1 MRLRWGTERLA
12 AEEPSPPFLGGGGGG
27 GGGMGMGSNN
37 PASAASESRPNN
49 PAASAE
55 SRPTFLTN
63 AEDNNYIVMLFNV
76 ESASSSRHQVIID

>member
-1 MRLRWGTERLA
+1 MMRLRWGTERLA

-27 GGGMGMGSNN
+27 GGGMGMGS
-37 PASAASESRPNN
+37 NN